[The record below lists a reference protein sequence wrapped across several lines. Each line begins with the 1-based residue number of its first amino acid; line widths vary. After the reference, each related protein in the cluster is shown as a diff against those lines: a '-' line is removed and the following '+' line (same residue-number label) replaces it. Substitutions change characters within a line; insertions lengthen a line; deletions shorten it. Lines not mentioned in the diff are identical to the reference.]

1 MDIEVEIFYEVFGE
15 SRRPLKSLLKIDN
28 EGDSLISSGIS
39 SQIFGPLTCI
49 EFSAN
54 LVFRTRRV
62 G

>member
-1 MDIEVEIFYEVFGE
+1 MDIEVEIFYDVFGE
-15 SRRPLKSLLKIDN
+15 SRRPLKFLLKMDK

-54 LVFRTRRV
+54 LVLRIRRA

>member
-1 MDIEVEIFYEVFGE
+1 MDIEVETLYEVFGE
-15 SRRPLKSLLKIDN
+15 SKRLLKSLFKIDN

-39 SQIFGPLTCI
+39 SQIFGPLTWM

-54 LVFRTRRV
+54 LVLQTRHV